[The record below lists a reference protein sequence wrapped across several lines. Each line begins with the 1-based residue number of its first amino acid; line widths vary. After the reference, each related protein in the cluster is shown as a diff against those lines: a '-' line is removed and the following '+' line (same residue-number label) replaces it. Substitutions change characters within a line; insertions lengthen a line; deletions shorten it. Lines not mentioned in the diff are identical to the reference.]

1 MVINRAYLKRLANSF
16 NNVAIHIIEADA
28 SRIAWKDDSK
38 WFAAVNFDHFNS
50 ISVVDFKTFH
60 ILHIHGNKCSVA
72 VQFVRKFRNV
82 LTDCRNI
89 SADLEEI
96 AEGKAGPVHID

>member
-28 SRIAWKDDSK
+28 SCIAWKDDSK

-50 ISVVDFKTFH
+50 IAAS
-60 ILHIHGNKCSVA
+60 G
-72 VQFVRKFRNV
+72 
-82 LTDCRNI
+82 
-89 SADLEEI
+89 SADVIVCIQNPEKQHTCRCN
-96 AEGKAGPVHID
+96 APGVYSEGLSCGVSTCGG